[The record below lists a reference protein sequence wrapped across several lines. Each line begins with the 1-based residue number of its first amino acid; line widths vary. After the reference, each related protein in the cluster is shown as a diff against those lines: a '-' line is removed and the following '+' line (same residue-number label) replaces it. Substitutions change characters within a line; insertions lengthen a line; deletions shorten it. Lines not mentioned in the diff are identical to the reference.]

1 VLIQETLAVKK
12 LDSVCITILFTLG
25 TTEKISAL
33 APPPPYS
40 CYTFKY
46 YILFAKNTCLYMI
59 FLQADD
65 EESKVEVI
73 KRSLSLYKR
82 YELMWI
88 PMFLL

>member
-1 VLIQETLAVKK
+1 
-12 LDSVCITILFTLG
+12 
-25 TTEKISAL
+25 
-33 APPPPYS
+33 
-40 CYTFKY
+40 
-46 YILFAKNTCLYMI
+46 MI